1 MKSYVLLLFSTT
13 GLAVVL
19 TACVAAERPGA
30 RGTKP
35 LAGWYMQ
42 SSGGETFQPCG
53 ESTPWRITD
62 DADLRAK
69 AKSFGLDDG
78 NPVYVKIVASL
89 SASDKTVKV
98 DRVIQFGSPTPVRDC
113 AMTGVVHPAP
123 TSAPAPAQN

>member
-1 MKSYVLLLFSTT
+1 MKSILFPLLASA
-13 GLAVVL
+13 GLAVTL
-19 TACVAAERPGA
+19 TACVAAERSSAAGA
-30 RGTKP
+30 KP

-42 SSGGETFQPCG
+42 EGAVETFQPCG
-53 ESTPWRITD
+53 ESTPRRITN

-98 DRVIQFGSPTPVRDC
+98 DRVTQFGSPTPVRDC

-123 TSAPAPAQN
+123 ASAPN